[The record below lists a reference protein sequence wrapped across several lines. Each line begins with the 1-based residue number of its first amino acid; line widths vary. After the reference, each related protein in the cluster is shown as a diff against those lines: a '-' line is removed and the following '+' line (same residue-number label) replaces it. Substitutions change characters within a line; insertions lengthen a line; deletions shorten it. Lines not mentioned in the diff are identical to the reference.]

1 MYISFGDKIPS
12 FSLRIESTL
21 SGQFGSWNGTRG
33 INLRKK
39 LVGGGS
45 SRGDGS
51 AIVLLLLCEGLGL
64 YQRDP
69 FSVSWSILDHNC
81 REKFQIL

>member
-45 SRGDGS
+45 S
-51 AIVLLLLCEGLGL
+51 
-64 YQRDP
+64 
-69 FSVSWSILDHNC
+69 
-81 REKFQIL
+81 